1 MIKTTRKAG
10 PTKSP
15 PRHKTLTKIA
25 RQTLWL
31 LPVSFVLAGCDKVGE
46 FPDQEI
52 ICEFDASREN
62 IRSSSAATFLTPII
76 HSIAVN
82 GNPAWDTTTS
92 SPLTMAPGD
101 SITLYGENFGQG
113 VDVDF
118 SKIMI
123 GTTRIL
129 ETDLTMFEQKLDI
142 QKQVNFE
149 ISDIRSEWPKNV
161 LHWENS
167 RIEFRVPD
175 HASSGPLTVQVQ
187 KRTGFNKSLIR
198 PGEPHNVIDA
208 LTARITEPD
217 FEHNC
222 DVVSTLSETKSTLSI
237 AVTVDNPA
245 FDELVAQGRA
255 IFWSYDYNIGAAHNL
270 RGLDWEKIFNY
281 QAIDPVTGLLAD
293 PGLLFGAVPTI
304 EGQVPSE
311 AIDDIYFDP
320 YPQKN
325 PIPGFLTIQPQL
337 TKGWTSNTGWTGYRY
352 AESLNPYTGKG
363 EWVGFN
369 CASCH
374 GYQISYE
381 SAPGKQT
388 TKVFPGLPN
397 PTWSM
402 KWALLGP
409 FDGIKTKE
417 EGPIWTDGSKQDID
431 KTMLIYHMP
440 QGTGEH
446 NVVRAVG
453 EGSETDNDYQFSP
466 ITIPTVTNYMAIR
479 RSLSHTESYVGFE
492 GSYIHS
498 EEPDGAQGSM
508 DKASL
513 QALTAYMTTLN
524 QDDDLLRNIGMY
536 RWLKEN
542 NKLSTQAESSPS
554 ESEFITQSWQ
564 AYPGVTEAV
573 AQGKTIFERDCGS
586 CHSDGLGANTNEK
599 MLRLDEV
606 GRFFT
611 PTIYQKQVQSIR
623 ATFLRNLYWTQHRG
637 LLSDSHVRNLED
649 LVSPAR
655 CDAGSDLYN
664 AYYTLHP
671 PLNTA
676 KGGVDHPTPYP
687 AYQNKGDV
695 FRIPKSESTAENDT
709 AAKQNRFIER
719 HKYFVEVPWDPDY
732 YYWDYQKMINEYGPG
747 EMGTPTA
754 IGMPDAPHPWCTMSD
769 DDVSYLVEYLLTL

>member
-1 MIKTTRKAG
+1 MIKTTRQTN
-10 PTKSP
+10 PTKP
-15 PRHKTLTKIA
+15 PPPKKAFRKFALQA
-25 RQTLWL
+25 LWL
-31 LPVSFVLAGCDKVGE
+31 MPISIALTGCDKVGE

-52 ICEFDASREN
+52 ICDFDASREN
-62 IRSSSAATFLTPII
+62 TRSASASEFLTPSIQ
-76 HSIAVN
+76 SIAIN
-82 GNPAWDTTTS
+82 GSPTWDANTP
-92 SPLTMAPGD
+92 SPLNMVPGD
-101 SITLYGENFGQG
+101 IITLYGNNFGQG

-123 GTTRIL
+123 GNTRIL

-161 LHWENS
+161 LHWENN

-187 KRTGFNKSLIR
+187 KRTGFNESLIR

-222 DVVSTLSETKSTLSI
+222 DVVSTLSETKSTLPI
-237 AVTVDNPA
+237 AVTVNNPE
-245 FDELVAQGRA
+245 FEELVAQGRA

-270 RGLDWEKIFNY
+270 RGLDWKKIFDY
-281 QAIDPVTGLLAD
+281 QAVDPITGLLAN
-293 PGLLFGAVPTI
+293 PTLLFGAIPTV
-304 EGQVPSE
+304 EGQVPRE

-337 TKGWTSNTGWTGYRY
+337 TKGWTSDSGWAGYRY
-352 AESLNPYTGKG
+352 SESLNPYTGKG
-363 EWVGFN
+363 EWIGFN

-381 SAPGKQT
+381 SAPGEQT

-417 EGPIWTDGSKQDID
+417 QGPAWTDGSKQDID

-466 ITIPTVTNYMAIR
+466 ITIPNVTNYMAIR

-513 QALTAYMTTLN
+513 QALTAYMTTLD
-524 QDDDLLRNIGMY
+524 QDDNLLRNLGMY

-542 NKLSTQAESSPS
+542 NKLSSQTESSPS
-554 ESEFITQSWQ
+554 ESEFIAKTWQS
-564 AYPGVTEAV
+564 YPGVAEAV
-573 AQGKTIFERDCGS
+573 AEGKAVFDRDCSS

-599 MLRLDEV
+599 MVRLDEV
-606 GRFFT
+606 GRFFA

-623 ATFLRNLYWTQHRG
+623 ATFLRSLYWTQHRG
-637 LLSDSHVRNLED
+637 LLSDGHIRNLED
-649 LVSPAR
+649 LVSPSR
-655 CDAGSDLYN
+655 CDASSELYRD
-664 AYYTLHP
+664 YYTLHP
-671 PLNTA
+671 PLNTV
-676 KGGVDHPTPYP
+676 KGGADHPTPYP
-687 AYQNKGDV
+687 SYQNKADV
-695 FRIPKSESTAENDT
+695 FRIPKSESTSENDA

-732 YYWDYQKMINEYGPG
+732 YYWDYQQMKNEYGPG

-754 IGMPDAPHPWCTMSD
+754 IGMPDAPHPWCTQSD
-769 DDVSYLVEYLLTL
+769 DDVSNLVEYLLTL